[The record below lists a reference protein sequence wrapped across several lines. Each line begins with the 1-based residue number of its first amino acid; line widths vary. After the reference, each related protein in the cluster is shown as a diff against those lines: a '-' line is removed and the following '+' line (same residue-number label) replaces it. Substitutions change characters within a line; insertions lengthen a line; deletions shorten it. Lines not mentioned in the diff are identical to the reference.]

1 MKIVLRLLKSGG
13 RYACEDCTTQ
23 RAKRYF
29 QSYCPIL
36 SFTGDF
42 SEQVIVIKV
51 FTT

>member
-23 RAKRYF
+23 RAKCDF
-29 QSYCPIL
+29 QIL
-36 SFTGDF
+36 SNFELNWRF
-42 SEQVIVIKV
+42 SEPVIVIIV